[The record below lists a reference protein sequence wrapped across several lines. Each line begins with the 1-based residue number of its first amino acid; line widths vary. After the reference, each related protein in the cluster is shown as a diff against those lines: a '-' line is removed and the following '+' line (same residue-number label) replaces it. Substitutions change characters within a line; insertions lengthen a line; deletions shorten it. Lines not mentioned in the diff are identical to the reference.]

1 MKNVGTLK
9 ELDVKPGDVV
19 EYIPKCDSYTIAENE
34 RIIFEDGKTL
44 RYWAWNTCSDWRI
57 ISRASDNP
65 KLWRDMTP
73 EEKGSLLLAA
83 HEGKVI
89 EGRNETWDDDCWM
102 TIPKPSWNESS
113 AYRVRPEPKVETV
126 TIYGSPSKHVQW
138 CLEQCGLDTHR
149 ITFNTINGKPD
160 CASIKMEAL

>member
-1 MKNVGTLK
+1 MKDVGTLQ

-19 EYIPKCDSYTIAENE
+19 EYIPKRDSYTIAENE

-44 RYWAWNTCSDWRI
+44 RYWAWNTCRDWRI

-73 EEKGSLLLAA
+73 EEKGALLLAA
-83 HEGKVI
+83 HEGSEI
-89 EGRNETWDDDCWM
+89 EVFNDNWGYWCCSRFKDNE
-102 TIPKPSWNESS
+102 
-113 AYRVRPEPKVETV
+113 AYRVRPEPPAPKVETV
-126 TIYGSPSKHVQW
+126 TIHRNN
-138 CLEQCGLDTHR
+138 CGGLNIPQGHR
-149 ITFNTINGKPD
+149 ITFNLINGKPD